1 MRAVGRRQG
10 AVQKQNLVTCSLCK
24 AKQTELIWCLCILC
38 EGKHDSWI
46 FDRLTRRF
54 LHLKSCNSHTGQKN
68 YQSSGDFFFFYILIT
83 IITLLRSNPV
93 LSFAVI
99 QPQWSLHLFSFSNSL
114 SQRPTFAT
122 VSLIGAALLLIYWA
136 KKEQLS
142 VAYVTFDTNSRSLN
156 NYHNIFGGVGGALT
170 IQSFWLDK
178 DLFCVDAQNVS
189 RCRTINKKKPLRTY
203 ELACLWSAPCST
215 SLPPPVI
222 IFFSFFY
229 YLWPGLMT

>member
-1 MRAVGRRQG
+1 MG
-10 AVQKQNLVTCSLCK
+10 
-24 AKQTELIWCLCILC
+24 
-38 EGKHDSWI
+38 I
-46 FDRLTRRF
+46 F
-54 LHLKSCNSHTGQKN
+54 
-68 YQSSGDFFFFYILIT
+68 FFFFYILIT

-99 QPQWSLHLFSFSNSL
+99 HPQWSLHLFSFSNSL

-189 RCRTINKKKPLRTY
+189 RCRTINNKKNLCGPM
-203 ELACLWSAPCST
+203 
-215 SLPPPVI
+215 SLHVSDPPPAPPPCLLPSSFFFLFFI
-222 IFFSFFY
+222 IFGRAKWPRRLKIINPCFLRNQSCQFSWMKKWRCHSDCWNTFSS
-229 YLWPGLMT
+229 LIP